1 MFSKIILCVSAKQ
14 LTAGIWRMGNFV
26 SCTQYEN
33 NEAGLAK
40 FKLFIS
46 SRRNSPIHIIIDA
59 VEEDYR
65 IDTMPHTSGKA
76 RNEMLQRK
84 LVQIYRNAPYR
95 TGFFIGRE
103 KEKRR
108 DDRFLMMAL
117 TNADILTPWINIID
131 ELEAPVAGAYM
142 MPMVTQL
149 LVKALKLKQPHL
161 LMMTRQS
168 SGLRQTYIADQTPR
182 LSRLNPATNIQN
194 DQLNRLYL
202 SETEKTRLYLVSLRM
217 ITRETPLHL
226 VYPVTQDLQF
236 DLTQELQEQQGVSAE
251 VISLPVLAKK
261 VGLKAELLSRHPDL
275 LHMHIL
281 ARSRVSTNLLQE
293 PQIKQY
299 RLLQT
304 KFGLNATSA
313 AIVGFGTLLTFSTL
327 YNTFDIKQQTEN
339 AIEQTKIQ
347 EKLYH
352 EVSMNFPKTPVP
364 GNDLKTAVELAE
376 KLDQIRSSPEKLMQ
390 IVSQELEKQPELMLN
405 RIRWKYTE
413 DSKVSDDLPGGRRTN
428 AEPNQFE
435 PVPPIPPSGLYEIGF
450 VDGEIRNFSG
460 DYRGALESV
469 STFANNLKQNPSV
482 AQVRITLQPVNTSSQ
497 ISLQGSTL
505 DQQSQRLDPALFQIK
520 VILKA
525 ETPKPAVQETQVKP

>member
-1 MFSKIILCVSAKQ
+1 MLSKIVLCVSAKQ
-14 LTAGIWRMGNFV
+14 VTAGIWRLGNFV

-46 SRRNSPIHIIIDA
+46 SRRSSPIHLIVDA

-65 IDTMPHTSGKA
+65 IDTMPHTSGSA

-84 LVQIYRNAPYR
+84 LVQTYRNAPYR

-117 TNADILTPWINIID
+117 TNADILTPWISIIE

-149 LVKALKLKQPHL
+149 LVKTLKLKEPHL
-161 LMMTRQS
+161 LLMTHQS
-168 SGLRQTYIADQTPR
+168 SGLRQTYIADQTSR
-182 LSRLNPATNIQN
+182 LSRLNPATGIQN
-194 DQLNRLYL
+194 EQLHQLYL

-226 VYPVTQDLQF
+226 VYPVTHDLQF
-236 DLTQELQEQQGVSAE
+236 DLPEEFQEQQGISAE
-251 VISLPVLAKK
+251 TIPLQVLAKK
-261 VGLKAELLSRHPDL
+261 LGLKAELLSRHPDL
-275 LHMHIL
+275 LHMHVL

-299 RLLQT
+299 RLLQA
-304 KFGLNATSA
+304 KLGLNATSA
-313 AIVGFGTLLTFSTL
+313 AIVGFGTLLTFSIL
-327 YNTFDIKQQTEN
+327 YNTFDIKRQTEN
-339 AIEQTKIQ
+339 AIEQAKIQ
-347 EKLYH
+347 GKLYQ

-376 KLDQIRSSPEKLMQ
+376 KFDQIRSTPGRLMQ
-390 IVSQELEKQPELMLN
+390 VVSLELEKQPELMLN

-413 DSKVSDDLPGGRRTN
+413 DSKVSDDLPGGRRTS

-460 DYRGALESV
+460 DYRSALESV
-469 STFANNLKQNPSV
+469 STFASNLKQNPNV
-482 AQVRITLQPVNTSSQ
+482 AQVKVTLQPVNTSSQ

-505 DQQSQRLDPALFQIK
+505 DQQSQQLEPALFQIK
-520 VILKA
+520 LILKA
-525 ETPKPAVQETQVKP
+525 ETPKPAVQEVQVKP